1 MKNLSWAVLGLL
13 LCVPF
18 TGAETI
24 DSVSFNPARLGRY
37 ETLKVSD
44 QLTTKGGIEANAVT
58 VQSGGTVS
66 VNNAGN
72 YKFPATEVKGSVEM
86 TSTDFKADTLNSRGT
101 ASFENKS
108 SSAESKISTLNTS
121 TADVRANIL
130 DLTSVTVPT
139 GGSLTLGENAIPE
152 PTQSCSNLRWVE
164 RTTDDN
170 YKYKVLA
177 FGACAGGDDDCVP
190 NYGSWVNTSE
200 TPKDT
205 CDGDAEKEYQCPVP
219 YDGEKFS
226 CVDFIRSTVDVGGQG
241 VKYGAETI
249 IGRGDYSSAQGKDT
263 CDGDIFKRYTGRK
276 NCTDVFFSAEGSS
289 LLMAESCD
297 GLGPYGNNNIGFSAF
312 TCVGGTYKEPPS
324 DDVIK
329 GWARYLDSHSVEDFC
344 ATQILEQNNNWAG
357 TPAGCQQLMKL
368 KNPINN
374 CSYPRQNTYGQAVYE
389 GFKCK
394 GNFKSR
400 EVIFQGYD
408 KILRRNITCCPNEV
422 NMGTVT
428 GGNLAGGVTAVGR

>member
-164 RTTDDN
+164 RTADDN

-177 FGACAGGDDDCVP
+177 FGSCAGGEDDGDDKGVCTA
-190 NYGSWVNTSE
+190 SKTTLSSE
-200 TPKDT
+200 DYSSFSQAAAKDT
-205 CDGDAEKEYQCPVP
+205 CDKNA
-219 YDGEKFS
+219 
-226 CVDFIRSTVDVGGQG
+226 
-241 VKYGAETI
+241 
-249 IGRGDYSSAQGKDT
+249 GRTNSA
-263 CDGDIFKRYTGRK
+263 
-276 NCTDVFFSAEGSS
+276 GS
-289 LLMAESCD
+289 
-297 GLGPYGNNNIGFSAF
+297 GIYN
-312 TCVGGTYKEPPS
+312 
-324 DDVIK
+324 
-329 GWARYLDSHSVEDFC
+329 
-344 ATQILEQNNNWAG
+344 
-357 TPAGCQQLMKL
+357 
-368 KNPINN
+368 
-374 CSYPRQNTYGQAVYE
+374 
-389 GFKCK
+389 
-394 GNFKSR
+394 
-400 EVIFQGYD
+400 
-408 KILRRNITCCPNEV
+408 
-422 NMGTVT
+422 GTVT
-428 GGNLAGGVTAVGR
+428 EALCDKGSCIDYYFSGKVVDKSTWQNSIEGPFHYSGNSSYDSTTPSPYNDPTFANYVRGKTDLPAASKACDDLMPMTRTEKNYQHIWNCRDKGNNAHYRCEIVTLQCKIPTYTFSRIQWKFTRS